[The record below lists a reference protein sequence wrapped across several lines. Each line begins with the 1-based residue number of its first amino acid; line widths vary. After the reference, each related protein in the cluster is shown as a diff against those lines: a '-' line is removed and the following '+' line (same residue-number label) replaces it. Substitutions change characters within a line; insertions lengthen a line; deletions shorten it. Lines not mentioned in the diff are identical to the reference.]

1 MNDEEKRKEQLIR
14 ELADIR
20 QRMAELNRS
29 ETQSKLAEE
38 ELVRSEERYRNLIE
52 LSPDMIAL
60 HSQGKY
66 VYVNPAGIKMLG
78 ASGPEDL
85 IGNPT
90 FETIHPDYI
99 EIVKE
104 RVRQLEE
111 GKAVPLLEEKY
122 IRLDGKIVDV
132 EVGAAPIPSQGEP
145 MVQVIARDIT
155 ERKRM
160 EAALRRSKEESQ
172 RLAEEKAVMAE
183 IGRVISLTLNIEE
196 VYERFAEEAH
206 KLINFDR
213 IVISIINRKDATVV
227 NGYVW
232 GIGVAGRRPGE
243 AYSLAGSIA
252 EEVMRARKTLLIQTE
267 SQEDLAKLFP
277 SLMSTFQA
285 GFRSMLT
292 IPLFSRD
299 QVIGV
304 LHFRSTGPAAYAD
317 HEVRI
322 AEAIAGQ
329 IAGAIANAQLF
340 YEHEQTEKALRRSEE
355 EAKRLAQE
363 NAVMAEI
370 GRIISSTLNIEE
382 VYERFAQE
390 VGKLIHFDRIVVN
403 LNNLE
408 EYSVTQAYVS
418 GLDMEGRRISDV
430 LPLEGSTNEEVM
442 RTRSGLILHP
452 ETIEE
457 LEGRFPT
464 LVSYFQQGIR
474 SMMSIPL
481 IFRGAVIGALHFR
494 SMKPKAYMDQDLRIS
509 ERIADQIAGAIAN
522 AQLYNERRRA
532 EEGLRESEQKLM
544 AILQGSPIPAFVI
557 GKDHRVM
564 YWNKALKEMSGI
576 EPAELIGT
584 SRHWK
589 AFYRE
594 KRPCMADLL
603 VDEVVDR
610 IPQWYAGKYTKSK
623 FAEGAYEAADFFA
636 ALGEEGKWLRIT
648 AAAIRDSRG
657 NLIGAIETLEDIT
670 ERNRAE
676 EAQRKSEEEANRL
689 AQENAI
695 MAEIGRIIS
704 STLNIEEV
712 YALFSEK
719 VRSLLPYDR
728 LAINLINE
736 DGTTLI
742 NRYVE
747 GDSAPERNVGEV
759 QPKAGT
765 LTETVILNRKGLMI
779 DSQDENEIA
788 AKYPGLLP
796 EMRSGLRS
804 FLSVPLI
811 SGDQPIGGLHF
822 RSKRYGVYSEKDLK
836 VAESIANQIAG
847 AIANAQLF
855 SKHERA
861 EGEKASLQQQLYQS
875 QKMEAIGKLAGG
887 IAHDFN
893 NLLTVINS
901 NSQLGLMEL
910 KEWDPLREKLDS
922 IQKAGER
929 AANLTRQLLAF
940 SRRQVV
946 EMRVIDINALLQD
959 LGKMLLR
966 VIGEDIELKIV
977 PDNNLGRVKADPG
990 QIEQAILNLV
1000 VNARD
1005 AMPSGGKLTIETA
1018 NMELSQEYSYTHLD
1032 MKPGRYVML
1041 SVNDTGVGMV
1051 PEVREHIFEP
1061 FFTTKE
1067 KGKGTGLGLSTVYGV
1082 VKQSGGNIWVYSE
1095 PGQGTTFKVY
1105 LPQVD
1110 EPLEEARKKVVR
1122 EKLPGGSE
1130 TILVV
1135 EDEEEVRKL
1144 AVAIL
1149 KKQGY
1154 RILEAAHGGDA
1165 FLICEQGKERIHLL
1179 LTDIVMPEMNGPE
1192 LARRLRYFYPEMKV
1206 LFMSGYTDNA
1216 ILQHGMLDKEMFF
1229 LQKPFS
1235 VDGLLSKVREALDN

>member
-1 MNDEEKRKEQLIR
+1 
-14 ELADIR
+14 
-20 QRMAELNRS
+20 
-29 ETQSKLAEE
+29 
-38 ELVRSEERYRNLIE
+38 
-52 LSPDMIAL
+52 
-60 HSQGKY
+60 
-66 VYVNPAGIKMLG
+66 
-78 ASGPEDL
+78 
-85 IGNPT
+85 
-90 FETIHPDYI
+90 
-99 EIVKE
+99 
-104 RVRQLEE
+104 
-111 GKAVPLLEEKY
+111 
-122 IRLDGKIVDV
+122 
-132 EVGAAPIPSQGEP
+132 
-145 MVQVIARDIT
+145 
-155 ERKRM
+155 
-160 EAALRRSKEESQ
+160 
-172 RLAEEKAVMAE
+172 
-183 IGRVISLTLNIEE
+183 
-196 VYERFAEEAH
+196 VYE
-206 KLINFDR
+206 
-213 IVISIINRKDATVV
+213 V
-227 NGYVW
+227 
-232 GIGVAGRRPGE
+232 
-243 AYSLAGSIA
+243 
-252 EEVMRARKTLLIQTE
+252 
-267 SQEDLAKLFP
+267 
-277 SLMSTFQA
+277 
-285 GFRSMLT
+285 
-292 IPLFSRD
+292 
-299 QVIGV
+299 
-304 LHFRSTGPAAYAD
+304 
-317 HEVRI
+317 
-322 AEAIAGQ
+322 
-329 IAGAIANAQLF
+329 
-340 YEHEQTEKALRRSEE
+340 
-355 EAKRLAQE
+355 
-363 NAVMAEI
+363 
-370 GRIISSTLNIEE
+370 
-382 VYERFAQE
+382 FAQE
-390 VGKLIHFDRIVVN
+390 VGKLIHFDRIVIN

-408 EYSVTQAYVS
+408 GKSVKQAYVS
-418 GLDMEGRRISDV
+418 GLDMGGRRIGDV

-452 ETIEE
+452 ETLEE
-457 LEGRFPT
+457 LEGRFLT

-474 SMMSIPL
+474 SMMSVPL
-481 IFRGAVIGALHFR
+481 IYRGAVIGALHFR
-494 SMKPKAYMDQDLRIS
+494 SMKPKAYTDQDLRIS
-509 ERIADQIAGAIAN
+509 SRIADQIAGAIAN

-576 EPAELIGT
+576 ESADMIGT
-584 SRHWK
+584 SLHWK

-603 VDEVVDR
+603 ADEVVDM

-623 FAEGAYEAADFFA
+623 FAEGAYEAADFFP

-648 AAAIRDSRG
+648 AAAVRDSRG
-657 NLIGAIETLEDIT
+657 NLIGAMETLEDIT
-670 ERNRAE
+670 ERRRAE
-676 EAQRKSEEEANRL
+676 EAQRKSEEEARSL

-712 YALFSEK
+712 YERFAQEVQKLISAERCVFTIINSEEQTATTAYASGLKIPSRLPGEVFS
-719 VRSLLPYDR
+719 
-728 LAINLINE
+728 LAGSATEMAKQAKSGLVIPTE
-736 DGTTLI
+736 DG
-742 NRYVE
+742 
-747 GDSAPERNVGEV
+747 
-759 QPKAGT
+759 
-765 LTETVILNRKGLMI
+765 
-779 DSQDENEIA
+779 NEIA
-788 AKYPGLLP
+788 ARVPGLLP
-796 EMRSGLRS
+796 VFSAGIRS
-804 FLSVPLI
+804 VMMIPLI
-811 SGDQPIGGLHF
+811 SRDQVIGILNLQ
-822 RSKRYGVYSEKDLK
+822 SIKPKAYTEKELRI
-836 VAESIANQIAG
+836 AEKIGHQIGG
-847 AIANAQLF
+847 AIANAQLYN
-855 SKHERA
+855 ERRRA
-861 EGEKASLQQQLYQS
+861 EEEKASLEEQLRQS
-875 QKMEAIGKLAGG
+875 QKMEAIGRLAGG

-946 EMRVIDINALLQD
+946 DMRVIDINALLQD

-966 VIGEDIELKIV
+966 VIGEDIELKIL
-977 PDNNLGRVKADPG
+977 PASNLGRVKADPG

-1018 NMELSQEYSYTHLD
+1018 NMELDQEYSNTHLGV
-1032 MKPGRYVML
+1032 KPGRYVVL

-1095 PGQGTTFKVY
+1095 PGHGTTFKVY

-1110 EPLEEARKKVVR
+1110 EPLEEARKKVVK
-1122 EKLPGGSE
+1122 EKFPGGSE

-1144 AVAIL
+1144 AVTIL
-1149 KKQGY
+1149 KRQGY

-1192 LARRLRYFYPEMKV
+1192 LARRLRYFYPEMRV

-1216 ILQHGMLDKEMFF
+1216 ILQHGLLDKEMFF

-1235 VDGLLSKVREALDN
+1235 VDGLVGKVREVLDN